1 MPVAGEGDLHEYV
14 GMLSQ
19 IGDPITAIDPE
30 VDASVRRFVGE
41 LERLQ
46 DINRRSLAELISQDP
61 DFVVHLA
68 SMVGLS
74 QERLKRQLQVLT
86 GSAAWVTR
94 SREAPEELIAAL
106 DDEFGVVDHVVSALS
121 RDYTLADVLIARAAS
136 RSTAGRSIDAGRY
149 LEDLVQEVIEVLGL
163 PFEPRTQFVGRGG
176 ETAPA
181 DFAIPAGGRET
192 RIAIGVKGFGSTG
205 SKLTAACDE
214 VARMVTVRQTN
225 QYLFA
230 VVDGVGWLGRTG
242 DLARLVRMLEERQI
256 DGLFPLQEF
265 GAFEHALRD
274 AAVRVRLL
282 QP

>member
-30 VDASVRRFVGE
+30 LDTSVRRFVGE
-41 LERLQ
+41 LEQLTEVSRA
-46 DINRRSLAELISQDP
+46 SLAWLISQDP

-94 SREAPEELIAAL
+94 SREAPEGLIAAL
-106 DDEFGVVDHVVSALS
+106 DDQFAVVDRVVASLS

-136 RSTAGRSIDAGRY
+136 RSTAGSSIDAGRY

-163 PFEPRTQFVGRGG
+163 PFEARTQFIGRGG

-181 DFAIPAGGRET
+181 DFAVPAGGSDTHRDRRE
-192 RIAIGVKGFGSTG
+192 G
-205 SKLTAACDE
+205 
-214 VARMVTVRQTN
+214 
-225 QYLFA
+225 
-230 VVDGVGWLGRTG
+230 
-242 DLARLVRMLEERQI
+242 
-256 DGLFPLQEF
+256 
-265 GAFEHALRD
+265 
-274 AAVRVRLL
+274 VRLDRL
-282 QP
+282 EADGRLR